1 MDENDFNN
9 SAKIRIE
16 ITAHRK
22 AIQAGFLIV
31 FGENIKIMMKEENAI
46 YSENLKRALRN
57 EGMTVGE
64 LARVSGIPKSTLYSM
79 IRRGSALR
87 YDTAI
92 RVAEIL
98 HIRVSSISKSPM
110 AGNEPDFPD
119 NSVQHKN
126 TIPQLSE
133 GILLL
138 FEHSDQEDIER
149 LLLAYYQLTG
159 HARKTAITVIEDLCK
174 NPSMVDP
181 DRKNALSKIG
191 FEDRH

>member
-22 AIQAGFLIV
+22 AIQAGFLMI

-98 HIRVSSISKSPM
+98 HISVSSISKSPM
-110 AGNEPDFPD
+110 AGNEPDFPG
-119 NSVQHKN
+119 NSVQHGNK
-126 TIPQLSE
+126 IPE

-181 DRKNALSKIG
+181 DRKTALSKIG
-191 FEDRH
+191 FEDQP